1 LLGRRAAKSLVR
13 RRIDR
18 ADIRIFGRLG
28 FRNALR
34 RLLKFLHTLG
44 AIGLM
49 GSMACLAALISVAPS
64 PTSLAAYASMLGAM
78 AHILSWIFLPSLVAT
93 LIAGLLAI
101 AVNYAYHEAGWA
113 WIKAGTGILI
123 FEGGLHVLGPIQEE
137 AKRSASALA
146 GPLDPTTLAK
156 LFDAE
161 RNTLWVLLA
170 VSAANVAL
178 GVWRPRLPKIPV

>member
-1 LLGRRAAKSLVR
+1 
-13 RRIDR
+13 
-18 ADIRIFGRLG
+18 
-28 FRNALR
+28 
-34 RLLKFLHTLG
+34 
-44 AIGLM
+44 M
-49 GSMACLAALISVAPS
+49 GSMACLIVIITVIPP
-64 PTSLAAYASMLGAM
+64 PTSLVSYAAMLRAM
-78 AHILSWIFLPSLVAT
+78 ADILGWIFMPSLVLT

-113 WIKAGTGILI
+113 WVKAGTGILI

-137 AKRSASALA
+137 AKRSAVTLA
-146 GPLDPTTLAK
+146 STLDPAAITK
-156 LFDAE
+156 LFEGE